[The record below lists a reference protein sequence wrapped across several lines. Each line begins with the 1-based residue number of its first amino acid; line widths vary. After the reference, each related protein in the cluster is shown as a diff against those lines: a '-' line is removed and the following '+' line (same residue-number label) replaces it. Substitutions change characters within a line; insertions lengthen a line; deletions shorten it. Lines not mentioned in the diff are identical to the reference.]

1 MKTNI
6 KSGLLKIGIVIFIV
20 LLNSGNV
27 LACVVCAENQPAGLE
42 NITHGEGP
50 TAIWDY
56 VISWSAVIIVGFTLG
71 YSLKYL
77 IKPKEK
83 SKSHI
88 KNIVIDNF

>member
-1 MKTNI
+1 MK
-6 KSGLLKIGIVIFIV
+6 KIGLIIILAIFI
-20 LLNSGNV
+20 LFLNPNTA
-27 LACVVCAENQPAGLE
+27 LTCDVCAENQPAGLE

-56 VISWSAVIIVGFTLG
+56 IISWGAVIIVGFTLV

-77 IKPKEK
+77 IKPKEN

>member
-1 MKTNI
+1 MKTTGLI
-6 KSGLLKIGIVIFIV
+6 KILTIVFI
-20 LLNSGNV
+20 LFLNATSTA
-27 LACVVCAENQPAGLE
+27 LACDVCAENQPAGLE

-56 VISWSAVIIVGFTLG
+56 IITWGAVIIVGFTLV

-77 IKPKEK
+77 IKPKEN

-88 KNIVIDNF
+88 KNIVIDNL